1 MKQRLTFEEDDDNFI
16 DKISYQEHIEEINHL
31 TYMINSNMYLD
42 KAGLYYKKGMNLSI
56 IGNYSEAVQCFN
68 KAINIDNNH
77 VDSYYQKGEILRTF
91 LKDSKAA
98 VIALDEAVRINPNY
112 VEAYSTRGYAFMDLC
127 RYEDAAESFD
137 QIIRIN
143 LEMGHKLPPISFE
156 EAVRKQVMWNPLQL
170 TRSNGYEG
178 KASALKKL
186 GKWEEVLECYNQLIK
201 HQPGSEHHHHNRA
214 EALLNLERI
223 EESLESVNIAL
234 HIQPN
239 NPFFLNMK
247 GVALAKS
254 GNRIATEEFFN
265 KMLQSK
271 SEFLDSASTYL
282 QKGFAMNILGDKEA
296 AIINFDLAIKDSPD
310 YYQAYKAK
318 GLVLNSLGDKK
329 KALDCFNKATK
340 INPDYVDAYHGQGSI
355 LSELG
360 QYWEA
365 IRCCNKI
372 IKINPNDAVAY
383 NNKGWYLSKLGDHE
397 SALECIEHSLEIS
410 PNSAHT
416 HHSKGFALSALG
428 MQKEAIESFN
438 KALELDSKLV
448 EAHSDKGKSCL
459 LLKNYSLA
467 IECFDKALAIN
478 DNYSEAYDGKIQAI
492 KTQSE
497 TQGFLKNK
505 WYGEVK
511 GEILKFKNFQELKIQ
526 EEQYKEMFKY
536 LQPKNFSYILEH
548 MDDTESEIL
557 GNLDMEYQDCL

>member
-1 MKQRLTFEEDDDNFI
+1 MKQNLTFEEDDDNFL
-16 DKISYQEHIEEINHL
+16 DKASYQKHIEEINHL

-42 KAGLYYKKGMNLSI
+42 KAQLYYQKGMNLSI

-68 KAINIDNNH
+68 KATNIDNNH
-77 VDSYYQKGEILRTF
+77 AESYYQKGETLRTF

-98 VIALDEAVRINPNY
+98 VIELDEAIRINPNY
-112 VEAYSTRGYAFMDLC
+112 VEAYSTRGYALMDLY

-137 QIIRIN
+137 KIIRIN
-143 LEMGHKLPPISFE
+143 LEMGNKLPPISFE
-156 EAVRKQVMWNPLQL
+156 EAVRKQVMWHPLQL
-170 TRSNGYEG
+170 TRPNGYGE
-178 KASALKKL
+178 KALALKKL

-223 EESLESVNIAL
+223 EEALESLNTAL
-234 HIQPN
+234 NIQPN
-239 NPFFLNMK
+239 NPFFLNTK
-247 GVALAKS
+247 GIALAKS

-271 SEFLDSASTYL
+271 SEFISSASTYL
-282 QKGFAMNILGDKEA
+282 QKGFAMNILGDKKA
-296 AIINFDLAIKDSPD
+296 ALINFDFAIKASPD

-318 GLVLNSLGDKK
+318 GLILNSLGDKK

-340 INPDYVDAYHGQGSI
+340 INPDYADAYHCQGSI

-360 QYWEA
+360 EYWEA
-365 IRCCNKI
+365 IKCYNKI
-372 IKINPNDAVAY
+372 IKITPNDAVAY

-397 SALECIEHSLEIS
+397 SALECINHSLEIN

-438 KALELDSKLV
+438 KALQLDFKLV
-448 EAHSDKGKSCL
+448 EAHSDKGKSYL
-459 LLKNYSLA
+459 LLKNYPLA
-467 IECFDKALAIN
+467 IECFDKALTIN
-478 DNYSEAYDGKIQAI
+478 DNYSEAYNGKIQAETI
-492 KTQSE
+492 LSKTQNL
-497 TQGFLKNK
+497 LKNK

-511 GEILKFKNFQELKIQ
+511 GEISKFKNFQELKIQ
-526 EEQYKEMFKY
+526 EEQYKGMFKY
-536 LQPKNFSYILEH
+536 LQPNNFSYILEH

-557 GNLDMEYQDCL
+557 GNLDIEYQNYL

>member
-42 KAGLYYKKGMNLSI
+42 KAGLYYEKGMNLSI

-68 KAINIDNNH
+68 KATKIDNNH
-77 VDSYYQKGEILRTF
+77 ADSYYQKGEILRTF

-98 VIALDEAVRINPNY
+98 VIELDEAIRINPNY
-112 VEAYSTRGYAFMDLC
+112 VEAYSTRGYALMDLC
-127 RYEDAAESFD
+127 RYGDAAESFD

-271 SEFLDSASTYL
+271 SEFVDSASTYL

-310 YYQAYKAK
+310 SYQAYKAK

-340 INPDYVDAYHGQGSI
+340 INPDYVDAYHCQGSI
-355 LSELG
+355 LSDLG

-365 IRCCNKI
+365 IKSCNKI
-372 IKINPNDAVAY
+372 IKINPNDSVAY

-410 PNSAHT
+410 PNSANT

-438 KALELDSKLV
+438 TALELDYKLV
-448 EAHSDKGKSCL
+448 EAHTDKGKSCL

-526 EEQYKEMFKY
+526 EEHYKEMFKY

-557 GNLDMEYQDCL
+557 GNLDMEYQDYL

>member
-1 MKQRLTFEEDDDNFI
+1 M
-16 DKISYQEHIEEINHL
+16 Y
-31 TYMINSNMYLD
+31 SNT
-42 KAGLYYKKGMNLSI
+42 AQLYYEKGMNLFL

-68 KAINIDNNH
+68 KATKINNNH
-77 VDSYYQKGEILRTF
+77 ADSYYQKGEILRTF

-98 VIALDEAVRINPNY
+98 VIELDEAIRINPNY
-112 VEAYSTRGYAFMDLC
+112 VEAYSTRGYALMDLC
-127 RYEDAAESFD
+127 RYGDAAESFD

-143 LEMGHKLPPISFE
+143 LEMGHKLPSISFE

-170 TRSNGYEG
+170 TCSSGYEG

-186 GKWEEVLECYNQLIK
+186 GKWDEVLECYNQLIK
-201 HQPGSEHHHHNRA
+201 HQPGSEHHHHKRA

-271 SEFLDSASTYL
+271 SEFVDSASTYL
-282 QKGFAMNILGDKEA
+282 QKGFSMNILGDKEA

-329 KALDCFNKATK
+329 KALDCFNKAIK
-340 INPDYVDAYHGQGSI
+340 INSDYVDAYHGQGSI
-355 LSELG
+355 LSDLG

-365 IRCCNKI
+365 IKSCNKI
-372 IKINPNDAVAY
+372 IKINSNDAAAY
-383 NNKGWYLSKLGDHE
+383 NNKGWYLSKLGDHD

-478 DNYSEAYDGKIQAI
+478 DNYSEAYDGKIQAL

-557 GNLDMEYQDCL
+557 GNLDMEYQDYL

>member
-1 MKQRLTFEEDDDNFI
+1 MKQNFTFEEDDDNFL
-16 DKISYQEHIEEINHL
+16 DKVSYQKHIEEINHL
-31 TYMINSNMYLD
+31 TYMVNSNMYLD
-42 KAGLYYKKGMNLSI
+42 KAQLYYQKGMNLSI

-68 KAINIDNNH
+68 KATNIDNNH
-77 VDSYYQKGEILRTF
+77 ADSYYQKGEILRTF
-91 LKDSKAA
+91 LKDSKTA
-98 VIALDEAVRINPNY
+98 VIELDEAIRINPNY
-112 VEAYSTRGYAFMDLC
+112 VEAYSTRGYALMDLC

-137 QIIRIN
+137 KIIRIN

-223 EESLESVNIAL
+223 EEALESLNIAL
-234 HIQPN
+234 NIQPN
-239 NPFFLNMK
+239 NPFFLNTK
-247 GVALAKS
+247 GIALAKS

-271 SEFLDSASTYL
+271 SEFVSSASTYL

-296 AIINFDLAIKDSPD
+296 ALINFDFAIKASPD

-318 GLVLNSLGDKK
+318 GLILNSLGNKK

-340 INPDYVDAYHGQGSI
+340 INPDYADAYHCQGSI
-355 LSELG
+355 LSEWG
-360 QYWEA
+360 EYWEA
-365 IRCCNKI
+365 IKCYNKI

-397 SALECIEHSLEIS
+397 SALECINHSLEIN
-410 PNSAHT
+410 PNLAHT

-438 KALELDSKLV
+438 KALKIDSKLV
-448 EAHSDKGKSCL
+448 EAHSDKGKSYF
-459 LLKNYSLA
+459 LLKNYSVA
-467 IECFDKALAIN
+467 IECFDKALTIN
-478 DNYSEAYDGKIQAI
+478 GNYSEAYNGKIQAEKI
-492 KTQSE
+492 QSE
-497 TQGFLKNK
+497 NQNLLKNK

-526 EEQYKEMFKY
+526 EEQYKGMFKY
-536 LQPKNFSYILEH
+536 LQPNNFSYILEH

-557 GNLDMEYQDCL
+557 GNLDIEYQDYL

>member
-1 MKQRLTFEEDDDNFI
+1 MKQKLTFEEDDDNFI

-56 IGNYSEAVQCFN
+56 IGNYSEAVQCCN
-68 KAINIDNNH
+68 KATKIDNNH
-77 VDSYYQKGEILRTF
+77 ADSYYQKGEILRTF

-98 VIALDEAVRINPNY
+98 VIELDEAIRINPNY
-112 VEAYSTRGYAFMDLC
+112 VEAYSTRGYALMDLC
-127 RYEDAAESFD
+127 RYGDAAESFD

-372 IKINPNDAVAY
+372 IKIN
-383 NNKGWYLSKLGDHE
+383 
-397 SALECIEHSLEIS
+397 
-410 PNSAHT
+410 
-416 HHSKGFALSALG
+416 
-428 MQKEAIESFN
+428 
-438 KALELDSKLV
+438 
-448 EAHSDKGKSCL
+448 
-459 LLKNYSLA
+459 
-467 IECFDKALAIN
+467 
-478 DNYSEAYDGKIQAI
+478 
-492 KTQSE
+492 
-497 TQGFLKNK
+497 
-505 WYGEVK
+505 
-511 GEILKFKNFQELKIQ
+511 
-526 EEQYKEMFKY
+526 
-536 LQPKNFSYILEH
+536 
-548 MDDTESEIL
+548 
-557 GNLDMEYQDCL
+557 

>member
-42 KAGLYYKKGMNLSI
+42 KAGLYYEKGMNLSI

-68 KAINIDNNH
+68 KATKIDNNH
-77 VDSYYQKGEILRTF
+77 ADSYYQKGEILRTF

-98 VIALDEAVRINPNY
+98 VIELDEAIRINPNY

-271 SEFLDSASTYL
+271 SEFVDSASTYL

-340 INPDYVDAYHGQGSI
+340 INPDYVDAYHCQGSI
-355 LSELG
+355 LSDLG

-365 IRCCNKI
+365 IKSCNKI
-372 IKINPNDAVAY
+372 IKINPNDSVAY

-410 PNSAHT
+410 PNSANT

-438 KALELDSKLV
+438 TALELDYKLV
-448 EAHSDKGKSCL
+448 EAHTDKGKSCL

-526 EEQYKEMFKY
+526 EEHYKEMFKY

-557 GNLDMEYQDCL
+557 GNLDMEYQDYL

>member
-1 MKQRLTFEEDDDNFI
+1 MKQKLTFEEDDDNFM
-16 DKISYQEHIEEINHL
+16 DKSSYQEHIKEINHL
-31 TYMINSNMYLD
+31 TYMINSNMYSNT
-42 KAGLYYKKGMNLSI
+42 AQLYYEKGMNLFL

-68 KAINIDNNH
+68 NATKINNNH
-77 VDSYYQKGEILRTF
+77 ADSYYQKGEILRTF

-98 VIALDEAVRINPNY
+98 VIELDEAIRINPNY
-112 VEAYSTRGYAFMDLC
+112 VEAYSTKGYALMDLC
-127 RYEDAAESFD
+127 RYGDAAESFD

-186 GKWEEVLECYNQLIK
+186 GKWEEVLECYDQLIK
-201 HQPGSEHHHHNRA
+201 HQPGSEHHHHNRGQA
-214 EALLNLERI
+214 LSALGRYNEAVECFDKALN
-223 EESLESVNIAL
+223 
-234 HIQPN
+234 IQPI
-239 NPFFLNMK
+239 NPFFLWSK
-247 GVALAKS
+247 GITLANL
-254 GNRIATEEFFN
+254 GNRIKVEEFYN
-265 KMLQSK
+265 NILESE
-271 SEFLDSASTYL
+271 SEFSCKASTYL
-282 QKGFAMNILGDKEA
+282 QKGIAMNILGDKEA
-296 AIINFDLAIKDSPD
+296 AIENFNLAIKDSPD

-318 GLVLNSLGDKK
+318 GLVLNSLEDKK
-329 KALDCFNKATK
+329 NALDCFNKATK
-340 INPDYVDAYHGQGSI
+340 INPDYVDAYHCQGSI

-365 IRCCNKI
+365 IKCCNKI

-397 SALECIEHSLEIS
+397 SALECINHSLEINS
-410 PNSAHT
+410 NSAHT

-438 KALELDSKLV
+438 KALGIDAKLV
-448 EAHSDKGKSCL
+448 EAYSDKGKSCL

-478 DNYSEAYDGKIQAI
+478 DNYSEAYDGKIQAM

-526 EEQYKEMFKY
+526 EEQHKGMFKY

-557 GNLDMEYQDCL
+557 GNLDIEYQDYL

>member
-1 MKQRLTFEEDDDNFI
+1 MKQNLTFEEDDDNFL
-16 DKISYQEHIEEINHL
+16 DKVSYQKHIEEINHL

-42 KAGLYYKKGMNLSI
+42 KARFYYQKGMNLFV
-56 IGNYSEAVQCFN
+56 IGNYSEAVQCFD
-68 KAINIDNNH
+68 KATNIDNNH
-77 VDSYYQKGEILRTF
+77 SDSYYQKGKILRTF

-98 VIALDEAVRINPNY
+98 VIALDEAIRINPNY
-112 VEAYSTRGYAFMDLC
+112 VEAYSTRGYALMDLC
-127 RYEDAAESFD
+127 RYEDAAKSFD
-137 QIIRIN
+137 KIIRIN

-156 EAVRKQVMWNPLQL
+156 EAVRKKVVWNPIQL
-170 TRSNGYEG
+170 TCSNGYEG
-178 KASALKKL
+178 KASALKEL

-201 HQPGSEHHHHNRA
+201 HQPGSEHHHHHRA

-223 EESLESVNIAL
+223 EEALESLNIAL
-234 HIQPN
+234 DIQPN
-239 NPFFLNMK
+239 NPFFLNTK
-247 GVALAKS
+247 GIALAKS
-254 GNRIATEEFFN
+254 GNRIAAEEFYN

-271 SEFLDSASTYL
+271 SKFMDSASTYL

-296 AIINFDLAIKDSPD
+296 ALINFDLAIKASPD

-318 GLVLNSLGDKK
+318 GLILNSLGDKK

-340 INPDYVDAYHGQGSI
+340 INPDYVDAYHCQSI
-355 LSELG
+355 ILFELG

-365 IRCCNKI
+365 IKCCNKI

-383 NNKGWYLSKLGDHE
+383 NNKGWYLSKLGDHA
-397 SALECIEHSLEIS
+397 SALECIDRSLEIN

-438 KALELDSKLV
+438 KALELDFKLV
-448 EAHSDKGKSCL
+448 EAHSDKGKSYL
-459 LLKNYSLA
+459 LLKNYPLA

-478 DNYSEAYDGKIQAI
+478 DNYSEAYNGKIQAETI
-492 KTQSE
+492 LSKTQN
-497 TQGFLKNK
+497 FLKNK

-511 GEILKFKNFQELKIQ
+511 GEISKFKNFQELKIE
-526 EEQYKEMFKY
+526 EEQYKGMFKY

-557 GNLDMEYQDCL
+557 GNLDIEYQDYL